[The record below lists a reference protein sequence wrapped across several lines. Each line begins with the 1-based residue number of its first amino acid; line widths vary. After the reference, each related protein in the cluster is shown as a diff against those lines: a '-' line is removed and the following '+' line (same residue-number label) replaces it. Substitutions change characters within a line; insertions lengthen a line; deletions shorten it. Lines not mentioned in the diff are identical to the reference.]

1 MAKCEQYGDKG
12 SRVPGG
18 PLADFEFANLVLA
31 QLDESEPPAGMASRI
46 HSRLTPKK
54 QPWSRMLRHKL
65 QEVMA
70 RPALRVA
77 LACACLL
84 LFFSGGV
91 LVGRLGE
98 QPMQPSASLTPQTT
112 PVAEIGSLEDASAS
126 LMVGRGLVMAEKAD
140 QALPFLER
148 AVRLDPGKAETH
160 FWLGVGYAGASRPNL
175 EQQSYQRALLLDPG
189 HIESRLYL
197 AHSLMEQKQ
206 WKQALSQY
214 DKVLDRDPG
223 HLEALYA
230 KGLAAQMLGEE
241 QTSREAWVS
250 YLQLSRQGKWALR
263 AVNHLHRLG
272 DFSWRT
278 HQVGLKRMIVP
289 EIRFQDRQPVPE
301 SVFELQELARM
312 LEQSPQLTLHV
323 VTYASGDLALA
334 RDRALML
341 RTLILSLTPGVD
353 PGRVQASWFDV
364 PDLKSIGAKT
374 VELKQSVR
382 FIGQLEDIA
391 QTTEGKV

>member
-1 MAKCEQYGDKG
+1 MEKCERYKG
-12 SRVPGG
+12 TDGRVPEE

-31 QLDESEPPAGMASRI
+31 QLDESEPPSGMASRI
-46 HSRLTPKK
+46 HRCLTPKK
-54 QPWSRMLRHKL
+54 QPWSRMLRQKI
-65 QEVMA
+65 QEAMT
-70 RPALRVA
+70 RPALRGA

-91 LVGRLGE
+91 LIGRLDV
-98 QPMQPSASLTPQTT
+98 QPAASLNAQIPS
-112 PVAEIGSLEDASAS
+112 VAGVGTFEDASAS
-126 LMVGRGLVMAEKAD
+126 LMVGRGLVMADKAD

-175 EQQSYQRALLLDPG
+175 EQQSYQRALLLDPD

-206 WKQALSQY
+206 WEQALGQY
-214 DKVLDRDPG
+214 DQVLVRDPG

-230 KGLAAQMLGEE
+230 KGLAAQMLGDE
-241 QTSREAWVS
+241 QTSREVWKS
-250 YLQLSRQGKWALR
+250 YLHQSRQGKWALR
-263 AVNHLHRLG
+263 AVHHLNRLG

-289 EIRFQDRQPVPE
+289 EIRFQGRQPVPE
-301 SVFELQELARM
+301 SVYELQALAGM
-312 LEQSPQLTLHV
+312 LQQSPQLALHV
-323 VTYASGDLALA
+323 VAYASGDTALA

-341 RTLILSLTPGVD
+341 RTLILSLAPGVD
-353 PGRVQASWFDV
+353 SRRVKASWFDV
-364 PDLKSIGAKT
+364 PDLVRGGGKT
-374 VELKQSVR
+374 VELEQSVR
-382 FIGQLEDIA
+382 FIGQLEDLT
-391 QTTEGKV
+391 QPTEGKV